1 MHWIS
6 GISLAFGLS
15 ALGLA
20 ACSTATQVKALAAPQ
35 APIRYVLHN
44 GVRVL
49 VQEYRSSEVVAVQLW
64 VRAGGRDEAPTE
76 LGLAHYLEH
85 MLFKGTTT
93 RSKGFV
99 DRDVEAVGGRMNAG
113 TSLDFTFYHAVLPA
127 SRAVPT
133 IEMLA
138 DISVNSILDE
148 TELELEKKVVIEEM
162 RLSEDTPP
170 RHLSRQLYSMVF
182 DGHPY
187 GRSVLGT
194 PEIIQKLTRQTLL
207 AFYRRHYVPESFT
220 LVVVGPVN
228 PAEILQTAERTLG
241 RLPRSGFQRLP
252 QSMPGSL
259 TPKKTEIPRPG
270 ALAYLGMGWLGPK
283 LDHADTPAVDLL
295 VSMLGESRSSRLP
308 QALRERLGLVNSVS
322 SNYQALEAGG
332 VITVTAQL
340 EAENLA
346 RAETEILNEI
356 RRLRDR
362 DVSDEELRRALT
374 RAEAER
380 AFRSE
385 TAEGR
390 AQLFGHAE
398 TVWRLSEEL
407 AYIDRLRSVTPDQ
420 IRHAARRYLDLES
433 YGRVEFVPPPR

>member
-1 MHWIS
+1 MRWIS

-20 ACSTATQVKALAAPQ
+20 ACSTATQVKASAAPQ

-49 VQEYRSSEVVAVQLW
+49 VQEYPSSEVVAVQLW

-270 ALAYLGMGWLGPK
+270 ALAYLGMGWLGPR

-295 VSMLGESRSSRLP
+295 VSMLGESRSSRL
-308 QALRERLGLVNSVS
+308 R
-322 SNYQALEAGG
+322 Y
-332 VITVTAQL
+332 
-340 EAENLA
+340 
-346 RAETEILNEI
+346 
-356 RRLRDR
+356 RR
-362 DVSDEELRRALT
+362 
-374 RAEAER
+374 
-380 AFRSE
+380 
-385 TAEGR
+385 
-390 AQLFGHAE
+390 
-398 TVWRLSEEL
+398 
-407 AYIDRLRSVTPDQ
+407 
-420 IRHAARRYLDLES
+420 
-433 YGRVEFVPPPR
+433 